1 MIKSIYEENLQ
12 NYIFYYFFVLVSY
25 SQLIQFS
32 LQKAHDSI
40 RKALAKATT
49 VSPLR
54 LSDLHVSIIVS
65 LIINCK
71 RILEMKTVRLRHL
84 FFFIQNS
91 YLQHR
96 VIKKA

>member
-1 MIKSIYEENLQ
+1 MIISFLQLKSVKLLE
-12 NYIFYYFFVLVSY
+12 FFDTICNSSISVSY

-54 LSDLHVSIIVS
+54 LSDLHVSI
-65 LIINCK
+65 L
-71 RILEMKTVRLRHL
+71 
-84 FFFIQNS
+84 
-91 YLQHR
+91 YLNYPDIYH
-96 VIKKA
+96 